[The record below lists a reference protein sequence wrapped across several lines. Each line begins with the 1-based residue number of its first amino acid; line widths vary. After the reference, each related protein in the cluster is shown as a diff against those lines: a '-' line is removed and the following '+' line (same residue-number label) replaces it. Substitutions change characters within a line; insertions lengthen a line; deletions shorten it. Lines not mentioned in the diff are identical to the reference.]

1 MLRSSARAGRRKD
14 AVFLQRKALLELLS
28 ITRYYTDSW
37 GASTRHRQADAYQP
51 GTCHTQKIE
60 RKPLTLRTRIIR
72 LMCKTLCFSPSIQRH
87 DIVIGLCVNRYAC
100 GLRVE
105 TQKVHIS
112 NSTV

>member
-1 MLRSSARAGRRKD
+1 MLSSSARAGRRKD
-14 AVFLQRKALLELLS
+14 AVFLQRKALLELLG

-37 GASTRHRQADAYQP
+37 GAYTRHRKADAHQP
-51 GTCHTQKIE
+51 GTCNMQKIE
-60 RKPLTLRTRIIR
+60 QKPLTWRTRITR
-72 LMCKTLCFSPSIQRH
+72 LMCKTLCFSPSIQMH
-87 DIVIGLCVNRYAC
+87 DIVIGLFVNRYAC